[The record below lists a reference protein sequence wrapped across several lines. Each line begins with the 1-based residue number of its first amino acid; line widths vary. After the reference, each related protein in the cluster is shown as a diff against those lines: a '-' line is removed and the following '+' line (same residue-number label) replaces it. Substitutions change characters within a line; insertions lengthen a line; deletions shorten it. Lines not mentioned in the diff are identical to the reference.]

1 MQVVPSAPLS
11 SRLFSAGRIRKV
23 CELCP
28 SRSSLCSWNFPLSPH
43 GSSKVWVPCG
53 GSISTE
59 ASVFLLLCS
68 CPGFQRL
75 AHDAVLFLWM
85 FCSRKSY
92 LSAYL
97 AGSRGS
103 ISFSSYICNP
113 FTCKPLVLPTRAK
126 PPSPLCWT
134 TGVSQETR
142 ILPHVLIPSVHTTT
156 RPMFVNT
163 SGSPSYP
170 HGFSAYLG

>member
-11 SRLFSAGRIRKV
+11 SRLSSAGRIRKV

-28 SRSSLCSWNFPLSPH
+28 SRSPLCSWNSPLSPC
-43 GSSKVWVPCG
+43 GSSKAWVPCG
-53 GSISTE
+53 RVSQPWGICLP
-59 ASVFLLLCS
+59 AALLLPWIS
-68 CPGFQRL
+68 RST
-75 AHDAVLFLWM
+75 VLFPWM
-85 FCSRKSY
+85 FCPRKSC

-97 AGSRGS
+97 AGSRAS
-103 ISFSSYICNP
+103 ISFSSYTCNP

-163 SGSPSYP
+163 SGSRSYP
-170 HGFSAYLG
+170 HGFSTYLG